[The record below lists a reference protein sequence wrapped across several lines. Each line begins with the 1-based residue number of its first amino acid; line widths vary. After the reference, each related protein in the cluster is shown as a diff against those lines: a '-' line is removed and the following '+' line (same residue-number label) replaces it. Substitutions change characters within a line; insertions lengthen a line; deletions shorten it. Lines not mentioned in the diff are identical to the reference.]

1 MAEQLTC
8 NQQVDGSTPFTSSS
22 TGRCRCFLFSII
34 SFLSRLMPGYSMRS
48 VTVTHWVHTPKKR
61 FDSDACNHGMV
72 FRILYP
78 DKAKFVPKG
87 QFYFK
92 EGFLI

>member
-1 MAEQLTC
+1 
-8 NQQVDGSTPFTSSS
+8 
-22 TGRCRCFLFSII
+22 
-34 SFLSRLMPGYSMRS
+34 MPGYSMRS

-87 QFYFK
+87 QIYFK
-92 EGFLI
+92 EGFLV